1 MPRTKDAYS
10 IDGICFIEITNR
22 NEARV
27 IKEIQQLIKQKE
39 TPPLSHK
46 DWQDVYALALNS
58 IPPRYVQSGTIVLR
72 DPVLKQSIAKA
83 VSDAMVFVHSQ
94 PKI

>member
-1 MPRTKDAYS
+1 MTRTKDACS
-10 IDGICFIEITNR
+10 SDDICFEKIINR

-27 IKEIQQLIKQKE
+27 IKEIHHLIKQE
-39 TPPLSHK
+39 DTPPLSRK

-72 DPVLKQSIAKA
+72 DPVLKQNITKA
-83 VSDAMVFVHSQ
+83 VSDAVVFVHSQ

>member
-1 MPRTKDAYS
+1 MQRTKEAYS
-10 IDGICFIEITNR
+10 IDDTSFLKIINR

-27 IKEIQQLIKQKE
+27 IKEISRLLELKS
-39 TPPLSHK
+39 TPPLSCK

-58 IPPRYVQSGTIVLR
+58 LPPRYVQSGTIVLR

-83 VSDAMVFVHSQ
+83 VQDAVAFVHSQ